1 MLIFG
6 YTDYEDDRLQVETR
20 GSEDFLTFY
29 IPEDQTNH
37 MEGRG
42 VHVPRDEALRLY
54 SAMGEWL
61 YPVHTPEGPN
71 RSLIEELI
79 AKAVKDQVAAILPLH
94 LKTAPVAEHRPQE
107 CPGRPECPEGEPE
120 QCRGEYGCAT
130 LGVHA
135 AYGSACGRLGDP
147 EPRDV
152 GHVEEPAKPYQ
163 RPFHMT
169 SKADCKVPGCTS
181 DHMSGIHGRQ
191 DSDEAP
197 RPCAAPLPSD
207 QPLAQVHEECGFLW
221 VLHKVAGTDG
231 PESKFGRPLSPE
243 AQGRLMKELLPQRTR
258 PRTAP
263 KCLDCLHGW
272 GEHTGG
278 ICWGMTPM
286 QERDGEAGCRCTR
299 ERPGTAGTDVPAC
312 TRKGCGHPISDHNS
326 TGSGCNL
333 WLCPCEGYERPGTA
347 GTVLCTCP
355 RYATHP
361 HGPDGCMHPSC
372 TCKQKRQVRS

>member
-6 YTDYEDDRLQVETR
+6 YTDHEDDRLQVETR
-20 GSEDFLTFY
+20 ESGDFLAFR
-29 IPEDQTNH
+29 IPEDRDNQ
-37 MEGRG
+37 MDARG
-42 VHVPRDEALRLY
+42 VDIPRNEVLRLY
-54 SAMGEWL
+54 SALGEWL

-94 LKTAPVAEHRPQE
+94 LAPKPFVPFTSCACHDSQGHSVLPD
-107 CPGRPECPEGEPE
+107 PEPE
-120 QCRGEYGCAT
+120 QCRGEYGCDA
-130 LGVHA
+130 LGTHA
-135 AYGSACGRLGDP
+135 AYGSGCGRLGDP

-163 RPFHMT
+163 RPCDAPME
-169 SKADCKVPGCTS
+169 PGQRLS
-181 DHMSGIHGRQ
+181 D
-191 DSDEAP
+191 
-197 RPCAAPLPSD
+197 
-207 QPLAQVHEECGFLW
+207 VHEACGFLW
-221 VLHKVAGTDG
+221 ALHKVIPPADAPQSRCEGCKSGNHPHVFKPCERPGCECRETV
-231 PESKFGRPLSPE
+231 PEPE
-243 AQGRLMKELLPQRTR
+243 HGRLMTELPRRTR

-272 GEHTGG
+272 GEHMGG

-286 QERDGEAGCRCTR
+286 QERDGEAGCTCTR
-299 ERPGTAGTDVPAC
+299 
-312 TRKGCGHPISDHNS
+312 
-326 TGSGCNL
+326 
-333 WLCPCEGYERPGTA
+333 ERPGTA